1 MTESLYS
8 LTGKRIWVA
17 GHTGMVGSAITRQL
31 QSKSCEVLTASREE
45 LDLTR
50 QADVEDW
57 VGERKPD
64 AIVVAAAR
72 VGGIMANSIQ
82 PVAFLVENLQIQ
94 TNVFTAAHAAGVDR
108 LLFLGSSCI
117 YPRLASQPM
126 AESALLTGLLE
137 PTNQWYAIA
146 KISGV
151 MTTQAYRREY
161 GRDYISCMPTNLF
174 GPGDSFNLLESHVLT
189 ALMVKAHAA
198 KMDGSDSFEVW
209 GTGTPKREF
218 LFVEDLAE
226 ACVFLLEHYSDE
238 KTINVGSGSDITIAD
253 LAKVV
258 AKVIGFEGMI
268 THDLHKPD
276 GMPRKLLD
284 SSKINSLGWNARTSL
299 EDGIAKTYA
308 WYLDHVV

>member
-1 MTESLYS
+1 MTEYLYS
-8 LTGKRIWVA
+8 LNGKSIWVA
-17 GHTGMVGSAITRQL
+17 GHTGMVGSAIMQKLR
-31 QSKSCEVLTASREE
+31 SRGCNILTATRGD

-57 VGERKPD
+57 LGEKKPD

-72 VGGIMANSIQ
+72 VGGIMANSTQ

-94 TNVFTAAHAAGVDR
+94 TNVFTAAHAVGVDR

-117 YPRLASQPM
+117 YPRLARQPM

-151 MTTQAYRREY
+151 MTTQAYRREHQ
-161 GRDYISCMPTNLF
+161 RDYISCMPTNLF
-174 GPGDSFNLLESHVLT
+174 GPGDSFDLHESHVLT
-189 ALMVKAHAA
+189 ALMVKAHRA
-198 KMDGSDSFEVW
+198 KIERSESFEVW

-226 ACVFLLEHYSDE
+226 ACVFLLEHYSDDE
-238 KTINVGSGSDITIAD
+238 TINVGSGSDITIAA

-258 AKVIGFEGMI
+258 AKVIGFKGII
-268 THDLHKPD
+268 THDLNKPD

-284 SSKINSLGWNARTSL
+284 SSKINALGWNARTSL
-299 EDGIAKTYA
+299 EEGIAKTYS
-308 WYLDHVV
+308 WYLDHVA